1 MRSQAY
7 AADYGGRTLKL
18 TSWGERVDEINLYGK
33 NSPST
38 QAEADHLWG
47 AALAREGREWTA

>member
-18 TSWGERVDEINLYGK
+18 TSWGEWVDEINL
-33 NSPST
+33 
-38 QAEADHLWG
+38 
-47 AALAREGREWTA
+47 